1 MGLVTTILQQLGFVK
16 GKALEAV
23 AGGHAAPAQAP
34 VCRVEAAAVETVGE
48 APAAAETPAGSPE
61 IVDVAAVCEA
71 LAAKNPQKL
80 NWKTSIVDLMKL
92 LGMDPSLANRKELA
106 KELGCPE
113 NLIGGDYS
121 QMNVWLIKAVMQL
134 FLIHILR
141 GRRPPPCMSRWSS
154 HYLTQKM
161 MIMCMRGL
169 QDVILARCGRC

>member
-1 MGLVTTILQQLGFVK
+1 MGLFNTILQKLGFVK
-16 GKALEAV
+16 DKAVEAV
-23 AGGHAAPAQAP
+23 AGENAAAAEAP
-34 VCRVEAAAVETVGE
+34 VSPVEAVAVETVAV
-48 APAAAETPAGSPE
+48 APAAVETPAGSPE

-121 QMNVWLIKAVMQL
+121 QMNVWLIKAVMQ
-134 FLIHILR
+134 
-141 GRRPPPCMSRWSS
+141 
-154 HYLTQKM
+154 K
-161 MIMCMRGL
+161 
-169 QDVILARCGRC
+169 LAENGGKVPEDLK

>member
-1 MGLVTTILQQLGFVK
+1 MGLFNTILQKLGFVK
-16 GKALEAV
+16 DKAVEAV
-23 AGGHAAPAQAP
+23 AGENAAAAEAP
-34 VCRVEAAAVETVGE
+34 VSPVEAVAVETV
-48 APAAAETPAGSPE
+48 AAAETPAGSPE

-121 QMNVWLIKAVMQL
+121 QMNVWLIKAVMQ
-134 FLIHILR
+134 
-141 GRRPPPCMSRWSS
+141 
-154 HYLTQKM
+154 K
-161 MIMCMRGL
+161 
-169 QDVILARCGRC
+169 LAENGGKVPEDLK

>member
-1 MGLVTTILQQLGFVK
+1 MGLFNTILQKLGFVK
-16 GKALEAV
+16 DKAVEAV
-23 AGGHAAPAQAP
+23 AGENAAAAEAP
-34 VCRVEAAAVETVGE
+34 VSPVD

-121 QMNVWLIKAVMQL
+121 QMNVWLIKAVMQ
-134 FLIHILR
+134 
-141 GRRPPPCMSRWSS
+141 
-154 HYLTQKM
+154 K
-161 MIMCMRGL
+161 
-169 QDVILARCGRC
+169 LAENGGKVPEDLK

>member
-1 MGLVTTILQQLGFVK
+1 MGLFNTILQKLGFVK
-16 GKALEAV
+16 DKAVEAV
-23 AGGHAAPAQAP
+23 AGENAAAAEAP
-34 VCRVEAAAVETVGE
+34 VSPVEAAAVETVAAA
-48 APAAAETPAGSPE
+48 APAAADAAETPAGSPE

-121 QMNVWLIKAVMQL
+121 QMNVWLIKAVMQ
-134 FLIHILR
+134 
-141 GRRPPPCMSRWSS
+141 
-154 HYLTQKM
+154 K
-161 MIMCMRGL
+161 
-169 QDVILARCGRC
+169 LAENGGKVPEDLK

>member
-1 MGLVTTILQQLGFVK
+1 M
-16 GKALEAV
+16 
-23 AGGHAAPAQAP
+23 
-34 VCRVEAAAVETVGE
+34 EAAAVETVAA
-48 APAAAETPAGSPE
+48 APAAAGTPAGSPE

-121 QMNVWLIKAVMQL
+121 QMNVWLIKAVMQ
-134 FLIHILR
+134 
-141 GRRPPPCMSRWSS
+141 
-154 HYLTQKM
+154 K
-161 MIMCMRGL
+161 
-169 QDVILARCGRC
+169 LAENGGKVPEDLK